1 MKICKHISNTL
12 DDAGLPKP
20 SPTWLFL
27 LEAAARPL
35 LADEAAPGV
44 KSCIMGECSPR
55 ILEIV
60 LILSENS
67 T

>member
-1 MKICKHISNTL
+1 
-12 DDAGLPKP
+12 
-20 SPTWLFL
+20 L